1 MSWNRTT
8 AAAAITTALQATLGE
23 TVWVYERPPGT
34 VNPPAVIVGR
44 PTEVRYSIPAFS
56 IDEATLP
63 VICVGPHDGDDTVD
77 QLATQVRASFPDPTL
92 GGIVQACWPVDER
105 AWRQAS
111 IAGVDVLLADVTLT
125 VQM

>member
-1 MSWNRTT
+1 MTWNRQT
-8 AAAAITTALQATLGE
+8 AAAAITSALQVTLGE
-23 TVWVYERPPGT
+23 TVWVYSKPPGT

-63 VICVGPHDGDDTVD
+63 VTCVGPVDGDDVVD
-77 QLATQVRASFPDPTL
+77 QLAAQVRASFPDPTL
-92 GGIVQACWPVDER
+92 GGVVQACWPTDER

-111 IAGVDVLLADVTLT
+111 IAGVDVLLADVNLT
-125 VQM
+125 IQM